1 MKADYDSIAN
11 ALWITLSQSPH
22 SAGTEEID
30 YRCRVLFDVSDRP
43 MSVELLYLDE
53 PYDDLLRTAAERFDL
68 DAEALIGIARA
79 AVAAP
84 DREVTM
90 HVGVRAAA

>member
-1 MKADYDSIAN
+1 MKADFDSEAN
-11 ALWITLSQSPH
+11 ALWIDLTGARRVSH
-22 SAGTEEID
+22 AEEI
-30 YRCRVLFDVSDRP
+30 SDRCNVVMDLSDCP
-43 MSVELLYLDE
+43 AGVEVLYLDR
-53 PYDDLLRTAAERFDL
+53 PYDDLLRTAAGRFDL

>member
-1 MKADYDSIAN
+1 MKADYDSRAN
-11 ALWITLSQSPH
+11 ALWIDLIPCDRE
-22 SAGTEEID
+22 AYNEEID
-30 YRCRVLFDVSDRP
+30 YRCRVSFDSSDRP
-43 MSVELLYLDE
+43 FGVEVLYLDK
-53 PYDDLLRTAAERFDL
+53 PYDDFLRTAAERFDL

>member
-1 MKADYDSIAN
+1 MRADFDSRAN
-11 ALWITLSQSPH
+11 ALYIDLTGATRASH
-22 SAGTEEID
+22 AVEID
-30 YRCRVLFDVSDRP
+30 YRCSVDVDAEDRP
-43 MSVELLYLDE
+43 IGVEVLYLDK
-53 PYDDLLRTAAERFDL
+53 PYDDFLRTAAERFGL

>member
-1 MKADYDSIAN
+1 MKADYDSEAN
-11 ALWITLSQSPH
+11 ALWIALNDSRHT
-22 SAGTEEID
+22 AYNKEID
-30 YRCRVLFDVSDRP
+30 YRCRVLFDGLDRP
-43 MSVELLYLDE
+43 MGVEVLFLDK
-53 PYDDLLRTAAERFDL
+53 PYDEFLRTAAQRFDL

-90 HVGVRAAA
+90 HVGVRTAA

>member
-1 MKADYDSIAN
+1 MKADFDSRAN
-11 ALWITLSQSPH
+11 ALWISLT
-22 SAGTEEID
+22 SADHEAYNEEID
-30 YRCRVLFDVSDRP
+30 HRCRVSFDSSDCALG
-43 MSVELLYLDE
+43 VEVLYLDR
-53 PYDDLLRTAAERFDL
+53 PYDHFLRTAAERFDL